1 MKGVFYDAVKEQWR
15 EVSFSNKKDIISTF
29 GDKQS
34 IGLVN
39 ISETMGAFYNTE
51 AIQENSKAN
60 MVMALGVPLPF
71 VGSLLFVGRDGNIVR
86 DLSDDIGIA
95 ELRSI
100 VIPLF

>member
-39 ISETMGAFYNTE
+39 ISETMGAFYNT
-51 AIQENSKAN
+51 
-60 MVMALGVPLPF
+60 
-71 VGSLLFVGRDGNIVR
+71 
-86 DLSDDIGIA
+86 
-95 ELRSI
+95 
-100 VIPLF
+100 